1 MRGNTDSNSPMF
13 YGIDLDDR
21 VRRDHPLRPIKVAAD
36 LILSQMSRLFDSAY
50 STVGRPSVAPEM
62 LLKAL
67 LLQCLYSVRS
77 EKGLAERLDTDL
89 LFRWFRGLDPAEPM
103 FDATVFTHNRPRMDE
118 HGITSAFFDA
128 VAKRA
133 IHAGLC
139 SDEHFSVDGT
149 LIESFK
155 PIDGADESNDG
166 KGGSG
171 GFKPRNAEVDF
182 HGQKRSN
189 KTHRSTTDPEA
200 RLYRKGDGQAAKLYH
215 MGHALTEN
223 RHGLIMAVTPSEA
236 GGAAECQA
244 TLSMLDQLDQRQ
256 NIRPRTLGADKGYRQ
271 RAMADRTGT
280 ARGYTARSDA

>member
-1 MRGNTDSNSPMF
+1 
-13 YGIDLDDR
+13 
-21 VRRDHPLRPIKVAAD
+21 
-36 LILSQMSRLFDSAY
+36 
-50 STVGRPSVAPEM
+50 
-62 LLKAL
+62 
-67 LLQCLYSVRS
+67 
-77 EKGLAERLDTDL
+77 
-89 LFRWFRGLDPAEPM
+89 M

-149 LIESFK
+149 LIESYASIKSFK

-200 RLYRKGDGQAAKLYH
+200 RLYRKGDGIPAESVAIVLQTCTVTIVMYQRNYSMVNNPHFSPVFPLDCVATSGVDIWGGSFDTRPVTVRTPARQVRSLARTHTRSSAGVAEYYVE
-215 MGHALTEN
+215 GGS
-223 RHGLIMAVTPSEA
+223 HGGRSQRTKPPA
-236 GGAAECQA
+236 G
-244 TLSMLDQLDQRQ
+244 R
-256 NIRPRTLGADKGYRQ
+256 
-271 RAMADRTGT
+271 
-280 ARGYTARSDA
+280 